1 MGFGIQGLGFGVWS
15 LGSWVWGLEVGV
27 DKISVTKGASISC
40 LLWQAEIGL
49 RQSWTFKVHIVGIA
63 VSGFG
68 GWDRC
73 RQSCIGACAPPP
85 SGRKYPVWGVGLRVL
100 GIACKV

>member
-1 MGFGIQGLGFGVWS
+1 MNTENPVKKHRIQFGTEIGLMQSQIFRVQVVRFGGWGFEFGVWS

-68 GWDRC
+68 G
-73 RQSCIGACAPPP
+73 
-85 SGRKYPVWGVGLRVL
+85 
-100 GIACKV
+100 